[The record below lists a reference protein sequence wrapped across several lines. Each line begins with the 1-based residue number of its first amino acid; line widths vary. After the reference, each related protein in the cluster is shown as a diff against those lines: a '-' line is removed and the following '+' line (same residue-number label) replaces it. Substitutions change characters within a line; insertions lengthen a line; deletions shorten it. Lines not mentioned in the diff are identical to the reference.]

1 MSTFADV
8 GSVAKDAAWRLRR
21 VVLFFDAVFVVAIV
35 VGFVI
40 DAMPRRP
47 RLECV
52 THSAQTMS
60 HYPHPYGEPPPVEWT
75 RCEWR

>member
-1 MSTFADV
+1 MRTFGDV
-8 GSVAKDAAWRLRR
+8 GSVADDAAWRIRR
-21 VVLFFDAVFVVAIV
+21 VVFFFDALFAVAIAL
-35 VGFVI
+35 GFVI

-52 THSAQTMS
+52 THEAQTMS
-60 HYPHPYGEPPPVEWT
+60 HYAHPYGEPPPVQWT